1 LIQHHFITDNRKL
14 MRLTYPRSF
23 LALLLIGFSIVAAP
37 LLFALFSNAI
47 AFERLAGLSEQA
59 VHSAVRVTQS
69 SRALLSA
76 ITALERSARQYA
88 VAGEATFLDAYRA
101 NRERYLAIAGE
112 LDRMELSDGQ
122 RSEVVAIRQ
131 QEQTIND
138 MVVKMGPVP
147 ALSQRLPREFNAL
160 VERAQALV
168 QLGDHVIDQGIAEL
182 RAQAEQSRNSVFWL
196 MVALIPTAV
205 ALIGSFT
212 FLIARPIT
220 QVSASIRAL
229 GEGHF
234 AKPIRVEGPG
244 DMVRL
249 GEQLDWLRE
258 RLVALEAQKTRFL
271 QHISHELKTPLTA
284 LREGSDLLSS
294 GVVGNLNAEQRE
306 IARIL
311 QENSIELRKLIEGL
325 LNYSA
330 VHAQASYLDAR
341 IVPLRE
347 VVRRVVNDRKLAIV
361 TKGIRIELNCENVAA
376 YCDEEKVRVIL
387 DNLLSNAVKY
397 SPELGLISIKL
408 YKERGDAV
416 FEVMDEGPGI
426 PPTEREKIFEAF
438 YRGTDVPTSAVK
450 GSGLGLSIVKE
461 YVTLHRG
468 AIEVLEGPGAHFRI
482 RIPRRKSESAEAAA

>member
-1 LIQHHFITDNRKL
+1 

-37 LLFALFSNAI
+37 LLFALFSNAV

-59 VHSAVRVTQS
+59 VHSAVKVTQS
-69 SRALLSA
+69 SRALVSVV
-76 ITALERSARQYA
+76 TALERSARQYA

-101 NRERYLAIAGE
+101 NRERFTGLTAE
-112 LDRMELSDGQ
+112 LEGMSLSQGQHDQLSALVRQERSIHELIT
-122 RSEVVAIRQ
+122 RL
-131 QEQTIND
+131 
-138 MVVKMGPVP
+138 GPVP
-147 ALSQRLPREFNAL
+147 ALSQRLPREFAVL
-160 VERAQALV
+160 FDHGQSLV
-168 QLGDHVIDQGIAEL
+168 QLGDHVIDEGIERL

-196 MVALIPTAV
+196 VVALIPTAV

-229 GEGHF
+229 GEGQF
-234 AKPIRVEGPG
+234 AKPIRIDGPG
-244 DMVRL
+244 DIVRL

-258 RLVALEAQKTRFL
+258 RLMTLEAQKTRFL

-330 VHAQASYLDAR
+330 VHAQTSYLDAK

-347 VVRRVVNDRKLAIV
+347 VIRRVVNDRKLAIV
-361 TKGIRIELNCENVAA
+361 AKGIRIELNCENVAA

-397 SPELGLISIKL
+397 SPELGLVSIKL
-408 YKERGDAV
+408 YKERDDAV
-416 FEVMDEGPGI
+416 FEVLDEGPGI
-426 PPTEREKIFEAF
+426 PTAEREKIFEAF
-438 YRGTDVPTSAVK
+438 YRGMDAPVAAIK

-468 AIEVLEGPGAHFRI
+468 SIEVLEGPGAHFRI
-482 RIPRRKSESAEAAA
+482 RIPRRKAANEEAA

>member
-1 LIQHHFITDNRKL
+1 

-47 AFERLAGLSEQA
+47 AFERLAALSEQA

-76 ITALERSARQYA
+76 ITALERTARQYA
-88 VAGEATFLDAYRA
+88 VAGEPTYLEAYRA
-101 NRERYLAIAGE
+101 NRERYVSMTRE
-112 LDRMELSDGQ
+112 LDGMQLSDEQ
-122 RSEVVAIRQ
+122 RSQLTAIER
-131 QEQTIND
+131 EERLVND
-138 MVVKMGPVP
+138 LVTRLGPVP
-147 ALSQRLPREFNAL
+147 ALTNRLAPAYNSL

-168 QLGDHVIDQGIAEL
+168 QMGDHVIDQGIAEL
-182 RAQAEQSRNSVFWL
+182 RTQAEQSRNSVFWL
-196 MVALIPTAV
+196 MIALIPTAV

-220 QVSASIRAL
+220 QVSESIRGL
-229 GEGHF
+229 GEGQF
-234 AKPIRVEGPG
+234 ARPIRVEGPG

-258 RLVALEAQKTRFL
+258 RLVQLEAQKTRFL

-330 VHAQASYLDAR
+330 VHAQASYLDAK

-361 TKGIRIELNCENVAA
+361 AKGIRIELNCENVAA
-376 YCDEEKVRVIL
+376 YCDEEKIRVVL

-408 YKERGDAV
+408 YKQGELAV

-426 PPTEREKIFEAF
+426 PEAERERIFEAF
-438 YRGTDVPTSAVK
+438 YRGTDIPMSAVK

-468 AIEVLEGPGAHFRI
+468 TIEVLPGPGAHFRI
-482 RIPRRKSESAEAAA
+482 RIPRRKSEGKEAAA